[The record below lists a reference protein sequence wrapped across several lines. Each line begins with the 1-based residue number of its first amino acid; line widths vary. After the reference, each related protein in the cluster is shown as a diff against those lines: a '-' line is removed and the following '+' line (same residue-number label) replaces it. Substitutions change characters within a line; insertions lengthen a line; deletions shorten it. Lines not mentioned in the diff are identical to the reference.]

1 MIQYQHSNDHKLNSG
16 VWNIETRRICPF
28 FSTSFWALTIG
39 NIDFYRVI
47 ENFKIHFHVG
57 ILCGLVWSA
66 ISNEIWRQLAE
77 TLWYRTLGKTAEH
90 DTNTSFLENSYK
102 TLHEKGQW
110 KAQIKHYSHNH
121 SLRTKFIW
129 CLEHL
134 KKQLIMHQIVGFF
147 V

>member
-16 VWNIETRRICPF
+16 IWNIETRRICPF

-39 NIDFYRVI
+39 KIDFYRVI
-47 ENFKIHFHVG
+47 EKFQNPFS
-57 ILCGLVWSA
+57 CGDPLWSSLVC
-66 ISNEIWRQLAE
+66 
-77 TLWYRTLGKTAEH
+77 KTAEH